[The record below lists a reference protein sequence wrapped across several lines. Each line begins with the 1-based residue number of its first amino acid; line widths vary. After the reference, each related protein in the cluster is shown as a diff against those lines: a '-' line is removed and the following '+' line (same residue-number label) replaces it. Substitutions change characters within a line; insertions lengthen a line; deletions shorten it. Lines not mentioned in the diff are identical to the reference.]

1 MRMAFYGTL
10 RPGGDNH
17 YEIRNIAG
25 TWRRGTVRGWCYD
38 IGWGPADGYP
48 GITLSPDAPPV
59 SVDVLESEELE
70 KQLRR
75 IDDFEGPGYRRTSVE
90 VAMDDGTVVS
100 AEIYEADPE
109 A

>member
-1 MRMAFYGTL
+1 M
-10 RPGGDNH
+10 
-17 YEIRNIAG
+17 
-25 TWRRGTVRGWCYD
+25 
-38 IGWGPADGYP
+38 
-48 GITLSPDAPPV
+48 
-59 SVDVLESEELE
+59 LESEELE